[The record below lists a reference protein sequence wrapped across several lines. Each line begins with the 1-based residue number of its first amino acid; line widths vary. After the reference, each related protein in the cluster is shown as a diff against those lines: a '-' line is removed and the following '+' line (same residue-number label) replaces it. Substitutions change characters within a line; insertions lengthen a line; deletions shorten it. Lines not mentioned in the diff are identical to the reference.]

1 MPKKRDLPKQRDHA
15 CPRCNKNE
23 WELKTRPG
31 KAGSGGVWDTG
42 EVKEW
47 VCTCGYFERVD

>member
-1 MPKKRDLPKQRDHA
+1 MVATQKPDHPCPK
-15 CPRCNKNE
+15 CGKNE

-31 KAGSGGVWDTG
+31 KSGSADVWDTG

-47 VCTCGYFERVD
+47 VCPCGYFERVDDRV